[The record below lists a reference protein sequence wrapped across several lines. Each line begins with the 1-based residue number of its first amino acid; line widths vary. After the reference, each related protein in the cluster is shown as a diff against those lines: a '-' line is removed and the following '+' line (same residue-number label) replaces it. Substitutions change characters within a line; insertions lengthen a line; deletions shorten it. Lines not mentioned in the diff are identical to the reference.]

1 MFLCFFMVIVMHCVY
16 AVTDAN
22 LVLLADNVFFISN
35 IFLYVCFIFCHFG
48 LIYNEKGCV
57 TALIGYTTLSRFFSV
72 YCPYWFI
79 FSARNCPVYEATHLA
94 TSSGVPVITRFPPL
108 SPPSGPRSI
117 T

>member
-22 LVLLADNVFFISN
+22 LVLLTDNVFSICN

-79 FSARNCPVYEATHLA
+79 FSARNCPV
-94 TSSGVPVITRFPPL
+94 
-108 SPPSGPRSI
+108 
-117 T
+117 

>member
-22 LVLLADNVFFISN
+22 LVLLADNVFSICN

-57 TALIGYTTLSRFFSV
+57 TALIGYTTLSRFFFSILSLLV
-72 YCPYWFI
+72 YF
-79 FSARNCPVYEATHLA
+79 FGKE
-94 TSSGVPVITRFPPL
+94 L
-108 SPPSGPRSI
+108 SCV
-117 T
+117 